1 MKKIIGVLLCIVVLF
16 VSSACQ
22 PRYIFIPPVYDVDSS
37 NDSNEEIRSEEVVL
51 PQVEEVMKAY
61 PNVFNEF
68 RPIEGEVDK
77 IDSSSGSHKGI
88 IYDEKFLSKV
98 SGSVSDLYLD
108 FGTVTGSSPS
118 VTLLGNVYNEE
129 STTDISIGNNVFYR
143 TKVFQIE
150 GNKIL
155 LNKVALI
162 FSVLSGS
169 PVIVEGRSYTYN
181 LADTVEIAVTSV
193 NLKDSSLGT
202 VTEEGNGYKIVFNN
216 TTTALVTYNYEGKA
230 EGDVHFIVTKGEDG
244 KVTSTAI
251 DTTSAVDFGFY
262 LYPYGANPS
271 TLGPRDV
278 VKESYVIS
286 SDGTFKGCVELTFHI
301 SIETTL

>member
-1 MKKIIGVLLCIVVLF
+1 MKKIIGALLCIVVLF

-37 NDSNEEIRSEEVVL
+37 NDSNEEIRSEDVVL
-51 PQVEEVMKAY
+51 PQVEKVMKAY
-61 PNVFNEF
+61 PNVFNKF
-68 RPIEGEVDK
+68 KPNEGEVDD
-77 IDSSSGSHKGI
+77 IDSSSGSQKGI

-98 SGSVSDLYLD
+98 DGSVSDLYLD
-108 FGTVTGSSPS
+108 FGTVTSSSPS
-118 VTLLGNVYNEE
+118 VTLLGNAYNEE
-129 STTDISIGNNVFYR
+129 GTTDISIGNNVFYR
-143 TKVFQIE
+143 AKVFKIE

-181 LADTVEIAVTSV
+181 LADTVNKIAVTKVKSGSQEF
-193 NLKDSSLGT
+193 SSTNNEFTIGFT
-202 VTEEGNGYKIVFNN
+202 N
-216 TTTALVTYNYEGKA
+216 TTTLVSYEYNGKA
-230 EGDVHFIVTKGEDG
+230 DGDIHFIVTKGEDG

-251 DTTSAVDFGFY
+251 DTTSATDFGFY
-262 LYPYGANPS
+262 LYPYGADPS

-278 VKESYVIS
+278 AKESYVIS

-301 SIETTL
+301 SIETTP

>member
-1 MKKIIGVLLCIVVLF
+1 MKKIIGALLCIVVLF

-68 RPIEGEVDK
+68 RPNEGEVDE
-77 IDSSSGSHKGI
+77 IDSSSGSQKGI
-88 IYDEKFLSKV
+88 IYDGKFLSKV
-98 SGSVSDLYLD
+98 GGSVSDLYLD
-108 FGTVTGSSPS
+108 FGTVTSSSPS
-118 VTLLGNVYNEE
+118 VTLLGNAYNEE
-129 STTDISIGNNVFYR
+129 GTTDISIGNNVFYR
-143 TKVFQIE
+143 AKVFKIE

-216 TTTALVTYNYEGKA
+216 TTTALVTYNYEGK
-230 EGDVHFIVTKGEDG
+230 EDGDIHFIVTKGEDG

-251 DTTSAVDFGFY
+251 DTTSAADFGFY
-262 LYPYGANPS
+262 LYPYGADSS

-301 SIETTL
+301 SIKTT

>member
-1 MKKIIGVLLCIVVLF
+1 MKKIIGALLCIVVLF

-68 RPIEGEVDK
+68 RPNEGEVDE
-77 IDSSSGSHKGI
+77 IDSSSGSQKGI
-88 IYDEKFLSKV
+88 IYDGKFLSKV
-98 SGSVSDLYLD
+98 GGSVSDLYLD

-129 STTDISIGNNVFYR
+129 STTDISIGYNVFYR
-143 TKVFQIE
+143 AKVFKIE

-181 LADTVEIAVTSV
+181 LADTVNKIAVTKVKSGSQEF
-193 NLKDSSLGT
+193 SSTNNEFTIGFT
-202 VTEEGNGYKIVFNN
+202 N
-216 TTTALVTYNYEGKA
+216 TTTLVSYEYNGKA
-230 EGDVHFIVTKGEDG
+230 DGDIHFIVTKGEDG

-251 DTTSAVDFGFY
+251 DTTSATDFGFY
-262 LYPYGANPS
+262 LYPYGADPS

-301 SIETTL
+301 SIETTP